1 MDSGHPDAAARAAVN
16 LGLLLEDRGDTEGAR
31 TAYRRAID
39 SGHPDAAPMAAR
51 NLGVLLEGRE
61 SPAAVLC
68 RGLHSGP
75 AHVRTASL
83 GRCMLAVPG

>member
-1 MDSGHPDAAARAAVN
+1 MAA
-16 LGLLLEDRGDTEGAR
+16 GLW
-31 TAYRRAID
+31 AID
-39 SGHPDAAPMAAR
+39 SGHADQAPMAAV